1 MHCGPQVVV
10 DNRAGASGRVGSDIV
25 AKTVPDGYMLVMVSS
40 TPAML
45 PGLEAKMR
53 FGSRIDFSVV
63 ILATAKP
70 SVLGGMLSADV

>member
-1 MHCGPQVVV
+1 MDCGPQVVV
-10 DNRAGASGRVGSDIV
+10 DNRGGASGRVGSDIV
-25 AKTVPDGYMLVMVSS
+25 AKTVRDGYVLAMVSS
-40 TPAML
+40 TSTML